1 MGSGS
6 GWLYEGVCESEV
18 ARVKSN
24 VFNMRPENVFQQK
37 INTQSKKNIITNNV
51 CMITLLLMKEAFI
64 ENAEGHWEVN
74 PRLHAVYKQHNHSI
88 KAHVHTH
95 CLLKVVNIFHLL
107 QV

>member
-6 GWLYEGVCESEV
+6 GSLYEGVCESEV

-24 VFNMRPENVFQQK
+24 VFNMRTRKRLPAEHIHPKQK
-37 INTQSKKNIITNNV
+37 KIFTNNV

-74 PRLHAVYKQHNHSI
+74 PQLHAVYKQHNHSI

>member
-1 MGSGS
+1 
-6 GWLYEGVCESEV
+6 
-18 ARVKSN
+18 
-24 VFNMRPENVFQQK
+24 
-37 INTQSKKNIITNNV
+37 
-51 CMITLLLMKEAFI
+51 MITLLLMKEAFI

-74 PRLHAVYKQHNHSI
+74 PQLHAVYKQHNHSI